1 MSLQELY
8 DKFNP
13 GDFKLKTSSKLLKA
27 YADQDSEL
35 MFSVFKEIVEME
47 KMLVENPK
55 LPVENPKLPVENP
68 KFIPGYVSTATI
80 GSNIHKEF
88 MDKDVITDTPI
99 LDQLV
104 KELGLVEE
112 DDIIPTRTREN
123 FLMLRSVFWA
133 IYKAVK
139 SKKDGTKTGN

>member
-1 MSLQELY
+1 MKDNKNMSLQELY

-27 YADQDSEL
+27 YAEGNAEL

-47 KMLVENPK
+47 KILAKNPK
-55 LPVENPKLPVENP
+55 LPVENH

-88 MDKDVITDTPI
+88 MDKDVISDTPI

-104 KELGLVEE
+104 KELGLVDEC
-112 DDIIPTRTREN
+112 DIVPRRVKEN
-123 FLMLRSVFWA
+123 FWVVRSA
-133 IYKAVK
+133 LGAAYQALK

>member
-1 MSLQELY
+1 MKDNKKMSLQELY

-27 YADQDSEL
+27 YAEGNADL

-47 KMLVENPK
+47 KILA
-55 LPVENPKLPVENP
+55 ENPKLPVENP

-112 DDIIPTRTREN
+112 YDIIPTRTREN

-133 IYKAVK
+133 TYKAVK

>member
-1 MSLQELY
+1 MKDNKEMSRQELY
-8 DKFNP
+8 DKFNSS
-13 GDFKLKTSSKLLKA
+13 DFKLKTSSKLLKA
-27 YADQDSEL
+27 YAEGNAEL

-47 KMLVENPK
+47 KIL
-55 LPVENPKLPVENP
+55 VENPKLPVENP

-112 DDIIPTRTREN
+112 YDIIPTRTREN

-133 IYKAVK
+133 TYKAVK

>member
-1 MSLQELY
+1 MKDNKKMSLQELY

-47 KMLVENPK
+47 KIL
-55 LPVENPKLPVENP
+55 VENPKLPVENP

-88 MDKDVITDTPI
+88 MDKDVISDTPI

-104 KELGLVEE
+104 KEFVLINEY
-112 DDIIPTRTREN
+112 DIFPMRVKEN
-123 FLMLRSVFWA
+123 FLVVRSA
-133 IYKAVK
+133 LEAAYQALKE
-139 SKKDGTKTGN
+139 KKHGTKTGN

>member
-104 KELGLVEE
+104 KELGLV
-112 DDIIPTRTREN
+112 DGCDIAPIRIREN
-123 FLMLRSVFWA
+123 FWIVRSA
-133 IYKAVK
+133 LGSAYQELK

>member
-8 DKFNP
+8 DKFNSS
-13 GDFKLKTSSKLLKA
+13 DFKLKTSSKLLKA
-27 YADQDSEL
+27 YAEGNAEL

-47 KMLVENPK
+47 KIL
-55 LPVENPKLPVENP
+55 VENPKLPVENP

-112 DDIIPTRTREN
+112 YDIIPTRTREN

-133 IYKAVK
+133 TYKAVK

>member
-1 MSLQELY
+1 MKDNKEMSLQELY
-8 DKFNP
+8 DKFNSS
-13 GDFKLKTSSKLLKA
+13 DFKLKTSSKLLKA
-27 YADQDSEL
+27 YAEGNAEL

-47 KMLVENPK
+47 KIL
-55 LPVENPKLPVENP
+55 VENPKLPVENP

-112 DDIIPTRTREN
+112 YDIIPTRTREN

-133 IYKAVK
+133 TYKAVK

>member
-1 MSLQELY
+1 MKDNKKMSLQELY

-27 YADQDSEL
+27 YAEGNADL

-47 KMLVENPK
+47 KILA
-55 LPVENPKLPVENP
+55 ENPKLPVENP

-104 KELGLVEE
+104 KELGLVDEC
-112 DDIIPTRTREN
+112 DIAPIRMREN
-123 FLMLRSVFWA
+123 FWIVRSA
-133 IYKAVK
+133 LESAYQELK

>member
-1 MSLQELY
+1 MKDNKEMSLQELY
-8 DKFNP
+8 DKFNSS
-13 GDFKLKTSSKLLKA
+13 DFKLKTSSKLLKA
-27 YADQDSEL
+27 YAEGNAEL

-47 KMLVENPK
+47 KIL
-55 LPVENPKLPVENP
+55 VENPKLPVENP

-104 KELGLVEE
+104 KELGLVDEC
-112 DDIIPTRTREN
+112 DIAPIRMREN
-123 FLMLRSVFWA
+123 FWIVRSA
-133 IYKAVK
+133 LESAYQELK

>member
-1 MSLQELY
+1 MKDNKEMSLQELY
-8 DKFNP
+8 DKFNSS
-13 GDFKLKTSSKLLKA
+13 DFKLKTSSKLLKA
-27 YADQDSEL
+27 YAEGNAEL

-47 KMLVENPK
+47 KILA
-55 LPVENPKLPVENP
+55 ENPKLPVENP

-104 KELGLVEE
+104 KELGLVDEC
-112 DDIIPTRTREN
+112 DIAPIRMREN
-123 FLMLRSVFWA
+123 FWIVRSA
-133 IYKAVK
+133 LESAYQELK

>member
-1 MSLQELY
+1 MKDNKKMSLQELY

-27 YADQDSEL
+27 YADQNSEL

-47 KMLVENPK
+47 KIL
-55 LPVENPKLPVENP
+55 VENPKLPVENP

-88 MDKDVITDTPI
+88 MDKDVISDTPI

-104 KELGLVEE
+104 KELGLVDEC
-112 DDIIPTRTREN
+112 DIDPRRTMEN
-123 FLMLRSVFWA
+123 FWIVRSALRSA
-133 IYKAVK
+133 YQALK